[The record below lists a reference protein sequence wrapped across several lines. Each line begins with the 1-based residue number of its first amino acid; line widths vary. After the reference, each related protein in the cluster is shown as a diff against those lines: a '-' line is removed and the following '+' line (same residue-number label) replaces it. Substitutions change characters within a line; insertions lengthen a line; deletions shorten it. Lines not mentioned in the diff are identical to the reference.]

1 MSRVPNRARMFRE
14 HQLFAD
20 LKSAPIDI
28 MAEKLGV
35 EPEAMRDAVI
45 EIAKA
50 GYVIAPREPTNAM
63 LVAYLES
70 YGQTASNVD
79 SVIIALGKARLRW
92 KAMADSGMR
101 ASLRSFAFGKDK
113 E

>member
-1 MSRVPNRARMFRE
+1 
-14 HQLFAD
+14 
-20 LKSAPIDI
+20 

-35 EPEAMRDAVI
+35 EPEAVREAII
-45 EIAKA
+45 ELAKA

-70 YGQTASNVD
+70 YGHTAKSVD
-79 SVIIALGKARLRW
+79 GVITAVGKARQRW
-92 KAMADSGMR
+92 KAMAESGMR
-101 ASLRSFAFGKDK
+101 AALRPFGKDK